1 VESVSCLPHATL
13 PSLIIGGQVKKKG
26 RRISMRK
33 LKEAARLLLEFKLGV
48 RQIARTCNIS
58 TSTAHAYVD
67 RLKELDV
74 PYGEIAA
81 MGDDELGELLFPKE
95 QRSSAKRLPDF
106 EYLSKEM
113 TKKGVTLLLLH
124 EEYKK
129 DNPGGYEQ
137 SRFYTLYREWAKK
150 VDPVMRF
157 THKAGEKMFIDFSGD
172 KAHYQDPTTGKI
184 VEVELFISVLGAS
197 SYLYAR
203 AVSDQTTENF
213 VNCTIK
219 AFEFYGGCT
228 EYVVP
233 DNARSAVTHPSY
245 YEPDINRVF
254 AAMAEHYTIAVLPTR
269 VRKPR
274 DKAKVENGVL
284 QAQRRILAS
293 LRNTTFFSLAE
304 LNKAI
309 AEETKKLNE
318 RPMTGISKSRHDLFL
333 EIDKPALRPLPQE
346 RYTLTAWKKGKVHID
361 YHIDVEKT
369 HYSVPYTLLGQNV
382 DISYTSSLVE
392 IYHRGKRIASHM
404 RVNKPG
410 AFVTD
415 KLHMPHSHRQYLE
428 WTPERIKS
436 WGEKI
441 GLHTKL
447 LMEAIMEHR
456 EHPEHGYRSCLGLI
470 RLAKLYPPE
479 RVDQACKRACDLQA
493 YNYKSVK
500 ALLERG
506 LEKMSP
512 EVKQKIIPLHS
523 NVRGKNYYTEA
534 DHD

>member
-1 VESVSCLPHATL
+1 
-13 PSLIIGGQVKKKG
+13 
-26 RRISMRK
+26 MRK

-48 RQIARTCNIS
+48 RQIARTCDIS

-74 PYGEIAA
+74 PYGEIAV
-81 MGDDELGELLFPKE
+81 MGDDELEELLFPQGE
-95 QRSSAKRLPDF
+95 RAPAKPLPDF

-113 TKKGVTLLLLH
+113 TRPGVTLMLLH

-129 DNPGGYEQ
+129 DNPGGYER
-137 SRFYTLYREWAKK
+137 SRFYELYSRWSKK

-172 KAHYQDPTTGKI
+172 KAHYQDPVTGEI
-184 VEVELFISVLGAS
+184 IEAELFVSVLGAS

-203 AVSDQTTENF
+203 AVPDQTVEHF
-213 VNCTIK
+213 VNCVMR
-219 AFEFYGGCT
+219 AFEAYGGCA
-228 EYVVP
+228 EYLVP
-233 DNARSAVTHPSY
+233 DNLKSAVTHSSY
-245 YEPDINRVF
+245 YEPDINRTF
-254 AAMAEHYTIAVLPTR
+254 AAMAEHYHVAVLPAR
-269 VRKPR
+269 VKKAR
-274 DKAKVENGVL
+274 DKAKVESGVL
-284 QAQRRILAS
+284 QAQRRILAV
-293 LRNTTFFSLAE
+293 LRDRTFFSLAE
-304 LNKAI
+304 LNEAI
-309 AEETKKLNE
+309 VEETKKLNE
-318 RPMTGISKSRHDLFL
+318 RPMTVINKSRHDLFL
-333 EIDKPALRPLPQE
+333 EIDKPALRPLPEE
-346 RYTLTAWKKGKVHID
+346 RYAITAWKKAKVHID
-361 YHIDVEKT
+361 YHVDVMKT
-369 HYSVPYTLLGQNV
+369 YYSVPYTLMGEDV
-382 DISYTSSLVE
+382 DISYTSSMIE
-392 IYHRGKRIASHM
+392 IFHRGRRVASHM
-404 RVNKPG
+404 RVYKPG

-441 GLHTKL
+441 GPSTRM

-470 RLAKLYPPE
+470 RLSKLYPPE
-479 RVDQACKRACDLQA
+479 RVEQACLRALDLQA

-506 LEKMSP
+506 LEKMSS
-512 EVKQKIIPLHS
+512 EIKQKIIPLHS
-523 NVRGKNYYTEA
+523 NVRGRSYYGEV